1 LNLLGAGL
9 LTPPLWPLLGAG
21 LLTPPP
27 WPLLGAGLLTP
38 PPWGTR
44 PRDPRSSRRRGR

>member
-1 LNLLGAGL
+1 LGAGL